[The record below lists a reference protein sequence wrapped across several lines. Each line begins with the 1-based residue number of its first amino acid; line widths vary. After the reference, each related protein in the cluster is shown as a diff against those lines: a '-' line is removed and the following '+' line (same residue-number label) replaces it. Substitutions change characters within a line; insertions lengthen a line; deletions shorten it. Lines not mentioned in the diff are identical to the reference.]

1 MRDAVWRSGV
11 AARPQDAHPGLWW
24 SRIAPIPEGA
34 GEGLRPEDKDT
45 IIDEMCMIGV
55 PDFYARAFA
64 TWRASIAPRAYLWE
78 FEATSR
84 LLVGHGEPSAIGIGI
99 TLHPIYGVPWIPGS
113 AVKGILSHHLG
124 LSGIAEWAGVQY
136 QDKRGEL
143 RILGDG
149 APVIGPG
156 QWTRALFGAP
166 AIPRFRDHP
175 AEEAEQGVVTFED
188 AWLMPGDD
196 PKVLVRDVLT
206 PHQKKYYDKQGL
218 EQPVD
223 WDDPNP
229 VGFVTV
235 KPGVRFLFALGVQ
248 PVHATWAELAFKHL
262 RDALIE
268 NGIGGK
274 TSVGYGHFRSVTQA
288 PIPPLAARSEALE
301 AFLAALARVA
311 ELAEGKVPAFRKAG
325 FLALAAAVP
334 AQNKREARAAF
345 SRLAEHKKIARELA
359 TLVAEVRGELDG

>member
-1 MRDAVWRSGV
+1 
-11 AARPQDAHPGLWW
+11 LWW

-34 GEGLRPEDKDT
+34 DEGLRAEDKDT

-55 PDFYARAFA
+55 PEFYARAFA

-113 AVKGILSHHLG
+113 AVKGIVSHHLG
-124 LSGIAEWAGVQY
+124 LSGIAEWAGVHY
-136 QDKRGEL
+136 QDKHGEP

-156 QWTRALFGAP
+156 KWTRALFGAP

-188 AWLMPGDD
+188 AWLIPCND
-196 PKVLVRDVLT
+196 PNVLVCDVLT
-206 PHQKKYYDKQGL
+206 PHQKNYYDKQGQK
-218 EQPVD
+218 QPVD

-229 VGFVTV
+229 VGFVSV

-248 PVHATWAELAFKHL
+248 PGHSSWAELAFKHL
-262 RDALIE
+262 RDALV
-268 NGIGGK
+268 GKGLGGK
-274 TSVGYGHFRSVTQA
+274 TSVGYGRFRCVSPVATPPPA
-288 PIPPLAARSEALE
+288 PRSEALD
-301 AFLAALARVA
+301 AFLVAVGDVAGRAEDKLSAFREAGFPALAVAIPAANRHEARVA
-311 ELAEGKVPAFRKAG
+311 FSELARH
-325 FLALAAAVP
+325 
-334 AQNKREARAAF
+334 R
-345 SRLAEHKKIARELA
+345 KIARELA
-359 TLVAEVRGELDG
+359 DLVAAIRAKLGG